1 MEQRHS
7 SVNFKSR
14 SNRQSDLKSEI
25 QNLLSGIKSYQ
36 KEKFSFW
43 EEVVGEKI
51 ANVAVPIKNKKGILF
66 VKVRDAVWK
75 FELTRRKE
83 EIHKMINE
91 HLKKNSI
98 KDIVFI

>member
-1 MEQRHS
+1 MEQHHLSINYKSHS
-7 SVNFKSR
+7 Q
-14 SNRQSDLKSEI
+14 RQNDLKTEVQS
-25 QNLLSGIKSYQ
+25 LLGGINTYRKAR
-36 KEKFSFW
+36 FSFW

-51 ANVAVPIKNKKGILF
+51 AGVAVPVRNKKGILF

-83 EIHKMINE
+83 EIHKMLNE
-91 HLKKNSI
+91 HLKKNII